1 MKQHSELLSL
11 SSKLG
16 FEPKKVD
23 GTITFAGKPAL
34 GVCGI
39 NGLLYTSE
47 KSLVHEFVHVLQ
59 HHELCWALRTDNG
72 DWCINELPRFASMS
86 FCEVRDWVK
95 SVLPALSS
103 IYSTGQ
109 LPVEIPALFAEAF
122 YTDEEFLNGLIFLAN
137 FALENDL

>member
-1 MKQHSELLSL
+1 MKEYSELLVL

-23 GTITFAGKPAL
+23 GKITFGGKQAL

-39 NGLLYTSE
+39 NGLLYTDE

-59 HHELCWALRTDNG
+59 YNG
-72 DWCINELPRFASMS
+72 SCMAFRFDDGEWCINDLPRFTSQS
-86 FCEVRDWVK
+86 YGEVRAWIE

-103 IYSTGQ
+103 IYSTSQ
-109 LPVEIPALFAEAF
+109 LAMEIPALYAEAY
-122 YTDEEFLNGLIFLAN
+122 YTNEEFLNGIIFLAK
-137 FALENDL
+137 LKLGDS